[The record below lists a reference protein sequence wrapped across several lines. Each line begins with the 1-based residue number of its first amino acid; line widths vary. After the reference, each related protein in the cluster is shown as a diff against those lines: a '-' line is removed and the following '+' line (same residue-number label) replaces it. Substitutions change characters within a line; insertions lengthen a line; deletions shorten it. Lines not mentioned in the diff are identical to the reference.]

1 MPNQHNLQQGSSNI
15 LDSYEST
22 ENALM
27 DSFKAAALKVTTLY
41 KDSLVQ
47 NRKAY
52 AAGYQQALQD
62 LYGFIT
68 SHPGVSVRNHQNE
81 QTCAPIE
88 QGLVPVEDLLNFAR
102 SKNAQLNY
110 DLGGANPNVEEPM
123 HQESAAPSPTPTSN
137 ASTVQ
142 QTFDGSRPAVAAPPT
157 QTEFFTPTPQQA
169 VTNNSAPAAKNAFN
183 PFQIDPNTQF
193 TFSVPSDVSNMRS
206 SYSDSANMSLD
217 TNQDVVMDG
226 LKRRFVT
233 PDFTFMGRPFN
244 INIDNGHEP
253 PFKRVRPRRDE

>member
-1 MPNQHNLQQGSSNI
+1 MPNQHNFSQGDASNI

-68 SHPGVSVRNHQNE
+68 SHPG
-81 QTCAPIE
+81 

-110 DLGGANPNVEEPM
+110 EIRGANPSANVTP
-123 HQESAAPSPTPTSN
+123 QPTS
-137 ASTVQ
+137 
-142 QTFDGSRPAVAAPPT
+142 
-157 QTEFFTPTPQQA
+157 TEFFTSPSPQQQLS
-169 VTNNSAPAAKNAFN
+169 TDTPTAKSSFN

-193 TFSVPSDVSNMRS
+193 TFTVPSDVSTTNRPN
-206 SYSDSANMSLD
+206 YTDSMSLD
-217 TNQDVVMDG
+217 NQDVTMDG

-233 PDFTFMGRPFN
+233 PEFTFMGRPFN

-253 PFKRVRPRRDE
+253 PFKRVRPKRDD

>member
-1 MPNQHNLQQGSSNI
+1 
-15 LDSYEST
+15 
-22 ENALM
+22 M

-62 LYGFIT
+62 CMAS
-68 SHPGVSVRNHQNE
+68 SHRTQE
-81 QTCAPIE
+81 
-88 QGLVPVEDLLNFAR
+88 

-110 DLGGANPNVEEPM
+110 DLGGANANVEEPM
-123 HQESAAPSPTPTSN
+123 HQESAAPSPAPTSN

-169 VTNNSAPAAKNAFN
+169 ETNNSAPVAKNAFN

-253 PFKRVRPRRDE
+253 PFKRVRPRRDD